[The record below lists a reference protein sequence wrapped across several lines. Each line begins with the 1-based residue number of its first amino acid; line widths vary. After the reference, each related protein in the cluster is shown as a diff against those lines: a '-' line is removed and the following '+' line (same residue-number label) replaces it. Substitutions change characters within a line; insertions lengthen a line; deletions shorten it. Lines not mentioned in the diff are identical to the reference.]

1 MKKNFLFTSESVT
14 DGHPDRLCD
23 CIADAVVDRFLQKDP
38 YARIIAECALSKNV
52 LFLAA
57 RFVSEINIDIPE
69 VARSVLSQVGYH
81 PDDFDAQN
89 CSVLTSLIR
98 MSPEHRAV
106 ADEKEMSDSEIN
118 QVTAHSQ
125 ATVFG
130 FACNQTAELM
140 PLPIVLSN
148 RLAHRLSVARLGKKI
163 PGLSPDCTVQVGVR
177 YENGVPTQIPG
188 ITIIAG
194 TGNSI
199 QLDSVQLE
207 ELLITQVIQP
217 MFQQETINIDANTEI
232 FINPQGAYP
241 KSGPAFHS
249 GMTGRKT
256 ASDTYGA
263 YARHSGSALSG
274 KDPSRIDRIGAYMAR
289 YVAKNVV
296 ASGLAEACE
305 IQLSYSIGHPGPT
318 SIQVHTFGTA
328 AISEDELLQRITST
342 FDFRIGSIIRDFNL
356 RHLPGKSTGGFY
368 QKLPIEGHFGNTTM
382 SLPWEKINRVA
393 QLCG

>member
-98 MSPEHRAV
+98 MSSEHRAF
-106 ADEKEMSDSEIN
+106 ADEKEMSDAEIN
-118 QVTAHSQ
+118 QITAHSQ

-130 FACNQTAELM
+130 FASNQTPELM

-148 RLAHRLSVARLGKKI
+148 RLAHRLSMARLGNKI

-177 YENGVPTQIPG
+177 YENGVPQQIPG

-194 TGNSI
+194 TSNSI
-199 QLDSVQLE
+199 QLDSHTLR
-207 ELLITQVIQP
+207 ELLIGQVIEP
-217 MFQQETINIDANTEI
+217 MFKQETIDIDAATEI

-296 ASGLAEACE
+296 AAGLAEECE

-318 SIQVHTFGTA
+318 SVQVHAFGTA
-328 AISEDELLQRITST
+328 SISEDDLLARITEH
-342 FDFRIGSIIRDFNL
+342 FDFRIGSIIRNFNL
-356 RHLPGKSTGGFY
+356 RHLSGKSSGGFY
-368 QKLPIEGHFGNTTM
+368 QRLPIEGHFGNTTM
-382 SLPWEKINRVA
+382 ALPWEKTDRSE
-393 QLCG
+393 QLRG